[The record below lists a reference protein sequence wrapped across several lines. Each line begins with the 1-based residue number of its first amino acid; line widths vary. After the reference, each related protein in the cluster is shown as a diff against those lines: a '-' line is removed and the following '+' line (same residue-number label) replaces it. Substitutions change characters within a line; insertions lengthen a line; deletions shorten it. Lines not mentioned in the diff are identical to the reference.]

1 MVEAASSGS
10 TIRRSRPRSRPGPED
25 RARLVDRVRM
35 VFQVPCWSSL
45 AKMSPATM
53 AVSSG
58 STHWVANPRT
68 SSARANPLSVANRP
82 NSVSLGGR
90 DWPWMT

>member
-1 MVEAASSGS
+1 MSMLETMVEVASSVS
-10 TIRRSRPRSRPGPED
+10 TSTAKPHAVAVLAQKI

-58 STHWVANPRT
+58 STH
-68 SSARANPLSVANRP
+68 
-82 NSVSLGGR
+82 
-90 DWPWMT
+90 